1 MSGSIAPRLG
11 PQLSRGSWMTVDQA
25 AAFLQLPCVTLRRS
39 LERNARTLP
48 EGGIASY
55 VDGISARK
63 IGRLWRVWLDSG
75 WINPGSPK

>member
-11 PQLSRGSWMTVDQA
+11 PQFSRGSWMTVDQA

-48 EGGIASY
+48 EGGIASH

-75 WINPGSPK
+75 WTNPGSPK